1 MVRLVELSKQQI
13 QYGIC
18 TINNEKSICRA
29 TAAPAMTRPK
39 THHGPNGPERDRRKG
54 KYIHTIFHSFA
65 RILFPIHSAH
75 RVRIWCVR
83 FSVIF
88 AVCASF
94 SICLC
99 VFLSHSLIHSV
110 DVCVCVCVADDWY
123 TFYIESMCKARHACL
138 LAGWL
143 DHSTKIASKMYKY
156 MYIFCIFG
164 LCVRT
169 D

>member
-1 MVRLVELSKQQI
+1 MRRSLSLSRSVSAQPLCDIDIMFFNTFAQWVVYCTRYTGYMVRLVELSKQQI

-110 DVCVCVCVADDWY
+110 DVCVCCRRLVHILYRVD
-123 TFYIESMCKARHACL
+123 
-138 LAGWL
+138 
-143 DHSTKIASKMYKY
+143 
-156 MYIFCIFG
+156 
-164 LCVRT
+164 V
-169 D
+169 